1 VAAKRL
7 IKTDCAG
14 AARTVSLYKLILR
27 YNVLI
32 TKNSHNMTKLTFPK
46 LAIKWLAAF
55 AMVVALAATA
65 QAQRIAYVDVNLVL
79 ESIQEY
85 QNAQTELDRVAAG
98 WRQEIAQEYDKIKA
112 MYNRYQA
119 EQVLLSDEARKQREE
134 EIMNKEQAVREMQK
148 EKFGPEGELF
158 KKRQEL
164 VKPIQDKVYAAIEL
178 YASDRGYDFIFDK
191 GGAAGILYANTRY
204 DVTADV
210 LERLKK

>member
-1 VAAKRL
+1 MYF
-7 IKTDCAG
+7 C
-14 AARTVSLYKLILR
+14 
-27 YNVLI
+27 NQLI
-32 TKNSHNMTKLTFPK
+32 TKNPYNMTKLIFPK

-55 AMVVALAATA
+55 AMVVALTATA

-85 QNAQTELDRVAAG
+85 QNAQKELDRVAAG

-119 EQVLLSDEARKQREE
+119 EQVLLSDDARKQREE